1 MPWWINW
8 MYGLLGV
15 SILMTASS
23 MDLAWNHWRENY
35 ATDDGSD
42 EEERYELRST
52 YSRFSA
58 ASLLFVTGCTTAAF
72 ALLLRSQF
80 VIAMGILPKTL
91 TTERS
96 VFVQT
101 YRTGERQGFRIPIQE
116 SKLIPGKKPD
126 QLILNVE
133 GRIYSWALPLDADAR
148 IHGEKL
154 DVKEARRRIIADW
167 GSKYISKE
175 LTGQTGGI
183 AIGSRSRGTGIGSTA
198 R

>member
-1 MPWWINW
+1 
-8 MYGLLGV
+8 
-15 SILMTASS
+15 
-23 MDLAWNHWRENY
+23 MDLAWNHWRESKPIKVKKHY

-52 YSRFSA
+52 YQRFSA

-72 ALLLRSQF
+72 ALLLRSQY

-101 YRTGERQGFRIPIQE
+101 YRTGDHQGFRIPMQE
-116 SKLIPGKKPD
+116 SKLIPGKNPD
-126 QLILNVE
+126 QLTLNVE
-133 GRIYSWALPLDADAR
+133 GRTYSWALPLDADAR

-175 LTGQTGGI
+175 LTGQTGGGVS
-183 AIGSRSRGTGIGSTA
+183 ANKSRGTGIGSTA